1 MILEALETAAEDH
14 DIIQTE
20 KVTGY
25 TPYKSDQ
32 FG

>member
-1 MILEALETAAEDH
+1 MILEALETASEDH